1 MNLGTL
7 LRRSRK
13 ARRLTLKVVADKA
26 GISEGF
32 LSQVENNVKSPSV
45 DTLMNICD
53 AIGENVGDLLNQLR
67 SKERLFVMPK
77 NEWSEVDVPASGFAT
92 RRFCAPEDRTIIDTA
107 ILFINPGKSIPVR
120 KNLKNGQELLCV
132 MAGSLELNHSD
143 RSVTLEEGDAVH
155 FWSEPTKQS
164 ITNTGDQQAV
174 VLWVGTI

>member
-13 ARRLTLKVVADKA
+13 AKKLTLKVVADRA

-67 SKERLFVMPK
+67 NKESLFVVRK
-77 NEWSEVDVPASGFAT
+77 SEWNDVDVPAAGFAT

-107 ILFINPGKSIPVR
+107 ILFLNPGKSIPVR

-132 MAGSLELNHSD
+132 LEGSLELNHSD
-143 RSVTLEEGDAVH
+143 RVVNLEEGDTVH
-155 FWSEPTKQS
+155 FWSEPSKQS
-164 ITNTGDQQAV
+164 ITNTSDCLTV
-174 VLWVGTI
+174 VLWIGTI